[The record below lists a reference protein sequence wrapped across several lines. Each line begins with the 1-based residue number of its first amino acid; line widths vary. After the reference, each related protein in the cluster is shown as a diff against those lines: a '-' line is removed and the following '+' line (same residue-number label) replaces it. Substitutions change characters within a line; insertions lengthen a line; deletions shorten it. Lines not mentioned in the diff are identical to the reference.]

1 MTSLFEILK
10 ASKTGLAPDLLTLLR
25 GRKYAAQH
33 SAQERELE
41 GVPPLPFNSNG
52 EPLIAWTIF
61 ANFTQ
66 SGTPTPDSPISPSE
80 TGERTNNL
88 LDLAKI
94 EKGRINQTSGEVTV
108 VSDTTVLTVS
118 GNNVT
123 VTTTK
128 EWRGFISDYIP
139 TTEAL
144 KFSYGSLSNV
154 ESGTNFYCY
163 FYAYDS
169 NKQYLGYVYQ
179 GAIPEGTAYLRASFQ
194 FNVAVTNAVVS
205 EIMLNTG
212 STAMDFEPYGCKLPV
227 QCGGVTTPV
236 YTAEPLRK
244 IGDYTDYK
252 SESAEY
258 RAIKKLVLTGNETIS
273 VDLSYDRF
281 FFSIMDM
288 RGEGVRLTKLYCTH
302 YQNISD
308 GRPIGSVPDN
318 SIYTGGGVDIQKVFI
333 KTTEYTT
340 VADFKAYLAQQY
352 ANGTPVCVWYVLAT
366 PTTESITAP
375 EIPTTAGS
383 NTFDVDTTLKPSKV
397 YIKYK
402 G

>member
-10 ASKTGLAPDLLTLLR
+10 ASKTGLAPDLWTLLR

-41 GVPPLPFNSNG
+41 GVPPLTFSANG
-52 EPLIAWTIF
+52 DNLLLWSIYGNMQQT
-61 ANFTQ
+61 
-66 SGTPTPDSPISPSE
+66 GTPTPDSPIYPSE

-227 QCGGVTTPV
+227 QCGGVVTPV

-244 IGDYTDYK
+244 IGDYADYK

-258 RAIKKLVLTGNETIS
+258 RIIATKIYDGTEIS
-273 VDLSYDRF
+273 WHTANGFMYD
-281 FFSIMDM
+281 D
-288 RGEGVRLTKLYCTH
+288 
-302 YQNISD
+302 
-308 GRPIGSVPDN
+308 
-318 SIYTGGGVDIQKVFI
+318 DIQPDYLRATGITLVCSHYKSINNVSGGSEVGDGECGFYRLSGVQRLYI
-333 KTTEYTT
+333 RDNNYTT
-340 VADFKAYLAQQY
+340 VVTFKQYLAEQY
-352 ANGTPVCVWYVLAT
+352 AAGTPVTVWYVLAT
-366 PTTESITAP
+366 PTTESIEAP